1 MIKSFLIYFF
11 FAIIGLSII
20 ANFYGLIELNKKQ
33 DAIQALLDFKDKGA
47 RYTWK
52 DGQDDRLIRDQV
64 DAFLQAQIDELKLK
78 CY

>member
-1 MIKSFLIYFF
+1 MIKNFLIYFF
-11 FAIIGLSII
+11 FTIIGLSII
-20 ANFYGLIELNKKQ
+20 ANFYGLMELKQ
-33 DAIQALLDFKDKGA
+33 KQESIQTLLDFKDKGA

>member
-20 ANFYGLIELNKKQ
+20 ANFYGLIELNKKH
-33 DAIQALLDFKDKGA
+33 DAIQTLLDFKDKGA

>member
-64 DAFLQAQIDELKLK
+64 DAFLQAQIDELRLK